1 VLTIA
6 TILVLSLLPATNP
19 YSGLLSS
26 AVADLG
32 HFPAYALLTLMTIL
46 VIATITRPTRI
57 VLLVTILAVSIIGG
71 IIEVFQPYFDRT
83 FSLTDL
89 LANIAGATLASTV
102 YYSLAVSHATAR
114 DKSS

>member
-1 VLTIA
+1 
-6 TILVLSLLPATNP
+6 
-19 YSGLLSS
+19 
-26 AVADLG
+26 
-32 HFPAYALLTLMTIL
+32 MTIL